1 MHWGTT
7 GIFPRRLF
15 SSGILVSLLAGGAL
29 ATSAHAATFTV
40 TTTADNEFDDG
51 ECTLR
56 EAVALANGAGS
67 EDACNDSGSMGDDD
81 GDTINFD
88 DVDLASEGQIIVLT
102 EGSLR
107 IQDDVLIDGFVQA
120 PESGDLL
127 GALVDGL
134 GSLLGGNDGD
144 SVDQNRMAI
153 SGGDNARVFFVDTD
167 PTAVGNSGN
176 VTFQNLIVA
185 NGFAAAGDPEN
196 GNGAGIHNSTGAGT
210 SSNRLTLINTLV
222 TGNESTA
229 DAAGEGGGGIFNS
242 GNLFLEDSDIL
253 GNSVTGTAGN
263 GGGILNAGNL
273 NVTRGNISGNTA
285 LRAGGGIEQLDG
297 SAMFSET
304 AFAQNNAGGNAP
316 NPGNGGAVHITAG
329 DTDFTNVTA
338 TGNIAAREGGAL
350 WNNAG
355 QTMTVSNGSYAENV
369 ASGPAADDGGGAL
382 FNNGGVVNVNQ
393 ADFSNNL
400 ANGASGSGGA
410 IFNGQTDSSAGR
422 LTINGGNYSGNAAVR
437 AGGGIEDASGNP
449 DDLRISGITADGNR
463 TGAIGDTPAN
473 PGNGGFLHVSDGE
486 GVTRIE
492 IFGGTYRNNTAA
504 REGGALWNGAGT
516 MIVEDAVIQTNTA
529 SGDAADDGGGGIF
542 NNGGTLIVRD
552 NTTISGNRADGTLG
566 SGGGI
571 FNAVNGTAEITS
583 SSITGNNA
591 NRAGGGI
598 EDASLVTENAV
609 TLTDVTLS
617 GNNGGDNPG
626 NGGGLHVT
634 GDGNIVV
641 MNSTIR
647 NNTAAEGGGLWNNA
661 GEMSVTDS
669 IIENN
674 TANGDAADQ
683 GGGGVFNQAGT
694 LIITSSTLNGND
706 ATGTSGSGGAAF
718 NDGDANDEA
727 TATLTIDRSSIFA
740 NTSQRAGGGIENNAG
755 TVEITRTVIG
765 GLDEARGNI
774 TGNNPGNGGALHTT
788 GAGDVTI
795 DDSAIVFNTAS
806 EGGGLW
812 NSAGG
817 TLTVA
822 NSTISSNV
830 ATASS
835 TVSAGLRGGGGV
847 FNDGGTTTLINVT
860 VTQNDSMTNGGGIAS
875 VDGASITAD
884 NTIVDNNNID
894 DPGTNDGP
902 DAFGNVTVDTSFIG
916 NTSGASVTGDV
927 LTGDAQLDELTVSG
941 NTLIHVAPFG
951 SPAVDAGNDTICDAA
966 PIDNRDQRGVVR
978 DFDGD
983 GNGIEGCD
991 IGAVEFTQNPVLTL
1005 TGNGPAEV
1013 PATPGDENV
1022 TALAFTLTNNTAEEV
1037 DVDGFNGSVTGDVSA
1052 NIADA
1057 DVYLDN
1063 NGNGNLDSGE
1073 ASAMPIGNVQINAS
1087 GQFFVT
1093 LNPERTLMADGGDES
1108 YIIVIDIAADTSTA
1122 ITPTSSM
1129 LFAGGGLFMVLATLG
1144 GLRRRVAWPL
1154 AALTLAV
1161 GLSACGGSGGGGGGG
1176 DDGGGMMPPTGNLQ
1190 FTLTQVT
1197 ATGQTGNAV
1206 ADNLPLEG
1214 PAITISSE

>member
-1 MHWGTT
+1 MH
-7 GIFPRRLF
+7 
-15 SSGILVSLLAGGAL
+15 V
-29 ATSAHAATFTV
+29 
-40 TTTADNEFDDG
+40 
-51 ECTLR
+51 
-56 EAVALANGAGS
+56 
-67 EDACNDSGSMGDDD
+67 
-81 GDTINFD
+81 
-88 DVDLASEGQIIVLT
+88 
-102 EGSLR
+102 
-107 IQDDVLIDGFVQA
+107 
-120 PESGDLL
+120 
-127 GALVDGL
+127 
-134 GSLLGGNDGD
+134 
-144 SVDQNRMAI
+144 
-153 SGGDNARVFFVDTD
+153 
-167 PTAVGNSGN
+167 
-176 VTFQNLIVA
+176 
-185 NGFAAAGDPEN
+185 
-196 GNGAGIHNSTGAGT
+196 
-210 SSNRLTLINTLV
+210 
-222 TGNESTA
+222 
-229 DAAGEGGGGIFNS
+229 
-242 GNLFLEDSDIL
+242 
-253 GNSVTGTAGN
+253 
-263 GGGILNAGNL
+263 
-273 NVTRGNISGNTA
+273 
-285 LRAGGGIEQLDG
+285 
-297 SAMFSET
+297 
-304 AFAQNNAGGNAP
+304 
-316 NPGNGGAVHITAG
+316 TAG
-329 DTDFTNVTA
+329 DTEFTNVTA

-355 QTMTVSNGSYAENV
+355 QTMTVTNGTYTNNI

-382 FNNGGVVNVNQ
+382 FNNGGVLNVDQ
-393 ADFSNNL
+393 TDFSNNQ
-400 ANGASGSGGA
+400 ADGESGSGGA
-410 IFNGQTDSSAGR
+410 IFNGRTETSAGQ
-422 LTINGGNYSGNAAVR
+422 LTINGGNYNGNAAVR
-437 AGGGIEDASGNP
+437 AGGGIEDASGNSEN
-449 DDLRISGITADGNR
+449 LRISGITADGNR
-463 TGAIGDTPAN
+463 TGTVGNTPAN
-473 PGNGGFLHVSDGE
+473 PGNGGFLHVSDST
-486 GVTRIE
+486 GVTTIE
-492 IFGGTYRNNTAA
+492 VFGGTYRNNTAA

-516 MIVEDAVIQTNTA
+516 MVVEDAVIQTNTA
-529 SGDAADDGGGGIF
+529 SGNAADDGGGGIF

-552 NTTISGNRADGTLG
+552 NTLIDDNRADGTSG

-571 FNAVNGTAEITS
+571 FNAANGTMEITS
-583 SSITGNNA
+583 SRITGNSA

-634 GDGNIVV
+634 GNGNIVV

-694 LIITSSTLNGND
+694 LIITSSALNGND
-706 ATGTSGSGGAAF
+706 AIGMSGSGGAAF
-718 NDGDANDEA
+718 NDGDAGDGVM
-727 TATLTIDRSSIFA
+727 ATLTIDRSSIFA
-740 NTSQRAGGGIENNAG
+740 NTSQRAGGGVENNAG
-755 TVEITRTVIG
+755 TVEITRTIIG
-765 GLDEARGNI
+765 GMEEARGNI

-795 DDSAIVFNTAS
+795 DDSAIAFNTAS

-817 TLTVA
+817 TLSVF
-822 NSTISSNV
+822 NSTLSNNV

-835 TVSAGLRGGGGV
+835 TIGAGLRGGGGV
-847 FNDGGTTTLINVT
+847 FNDGGTTTLVNVT
-860 VTQNDSMTNGGGIAS
+860 VTQNDSATNGGGIAS
-875 VDGASITAD
+875 IDGASITAN
-884 NTIVDNNNID
+884 NTIVADN
-894 DPGTNDGP
+894 TAASMGP

-916 NTSGASVTGDV
+916 STAGASVNGED
-927 LTGDAQLDELTVSG
+927 LNGDAQLDDLSISG

-983 GNGIEGCD
+983 GNGIQGCD
-991 IGAVEFTQNPVLTL
+991 IGAVEFTRNPVLTL

-1013 PATPGDENV
+1013 PAAPGDENV
-1022 TALAFTLTNNTAEEV
+1022 TALAFTLTNNTVESV
-1037 DVDGFNGSVTGDVSA
+1037 DVDGFNGTVTGDVSTD
-1052 NIADA
+1052 IAGA
-1057 DVYLDN
+1057 EVYLDN
-1063 NGNGNLDSGE
+1063 NGNGNLDAGE

-1122 ITPTSSM
+1122 GTPTSSM
-1129 LFAGGGLFMVLATLG
+1129 LFAGGGLFLVLASLG

-1154 AALTLAV
+1154 AALSLAI

-1214 PAITISSE
+1214 PAVTISSE

>member
-1 MHWGTT
+1 M
-7 GIFPRRLF
+7 F
-15 SSGILVSLLAGGAL
+15 A
-29 ATSAHAATFTV
+29 ATANAATFTV
-40 TTTADNEFDDG
+40 TTTADNEVDDG

-56 EAVALANGAGS
+56 EAVALANGIPGG
-67 EDACNDSGSMGDDD
+67 EDACVTNGSMGDAD
-81 GDTINFD
+81 GDIINFD
-88 DVDLASEGQIIVLT
+88 DVDLAGEGQIVVLT

-107 IQDDVLIDGFVQA
+107 IEDDVTIDGFVEA
-120 PESGDLL
+120 PQSGGLL

-134 GSLLGGNDGD
+134 GSLLGLLGD
-144 SVDQNRMAI
+144 SADDSIDENRMAI
-153 SGGDNARVFFVDTD
+153 SGGESARVFFVDTD
-167 PTAVGNSGN
+167 TSAAGNSGS

-185 NGFAAAGDPEN
+185 NGLAAAGDPQN
-196 GNGAGIHNSTGAGT
+196 GNGGGIHNTTGTGA
-210 SSNRLTLINTLV
+210 SSNSLTLINTLV
-222 TGNESTA
+222 AGNESTA
-229 DAAGEGGGGIFNS
+229 DAPGEGGGGIFNS
-242 GNLFLEDSDIL
+242 GNLVLEDSNIL
-253 GNSVTGTAGN
+253 GNSVTGLAGN

-273 NVTRGNISGNTA
+273 NVTDGNISGNTA
-285 LRAGGGIEQLDG
+285 FRAGGGVEQLDG
-297 SAMFSET
+297 SATFSGT

-316 NPGNGGAVHITAG
+316 NPGNGGAVHVTAG
-329 DTDFTNVTA
+329 DTEFTNITA

-355 QTMTVSNGSYAENV
+355 QTMTVTNGTYTNNI

-382 FNNGGVVNVNQ
+382 FNNGGVLNVDQ
-393 ADFSNNL
+393 ADFSNNQ
-400 ANGASGSGGA
+400 ADGESGSGGA
-410 IFNGQTDSSAGR
+410 IFNGRTETSAGQ
-422 LTINGGNYSGNAAVR
+422 LTINGGNYNGNAAVR
-437 AGGGIEDASGNP
+437 AGGGIEDASGNTEN
-449 DDLRISGITADGNR
+449 LRISGITADGNR
-463 TGAIGDTPAN
+463 TGTVGNTPAN
-473 PGNGGFLHVSDGE
+473 PGNGGFLHVSDST
-486 GVTRIE
+486 GVTTIE
-492 IFGGTYRNNTAA
+492 VFGGTYRNNTAA

-542 NNGGTLIVRD
+542 NNGGTLTIRD
-552 NTTISGNRADGTLG
+552 NTTIDDNRADGDLG

-571 FNAVNGTAEITS
+571 FNAVDGTVDITS
-583 SSITGNNA
+583 SSITGNRA

-598 EDASLVTENAV
+598 EDASGVTANAV

-634 GDGNIVV
+634 GNGNIVV

-694 LIITSSTLNGND
+694 LIITSSALNGND

-718 NDGDANDEA
+718 NDGDADDGV

-755 TVEITRTVIG
+755 SVEITRTVIG
-765 GLDEARGNI
+765 GLDETRGNI
-774 TGNNPGNGGALHTT
+774 TGNTPGNGGALHTT
-788 GAGDVTI
+788 GAGDVTV

-812 NSAGG
+812 NSGAG

-822 NSTISSNV
+822 NSTVSNNM

-835 TVSAGLRGGGGV
+835 TIAGGLRGGGGV

-860 VTQNDSMTNGGGIAS
+860 VTQNESVTNGGGIAS
-875 VDGASITAD
+875 VDGAFITAN
-884 NTIVDNNNID
+884 NTIIDNNRID
-894 DPGTNDGP
+894 NAGTNDGP
-902 DAFGNVTVDTSFIG
+902 DAFGDVTADSSFIG
-916 NTSGASVTGDV
+916 NTSGANVTGDV

-991 IGAVEFTQNPVLTL
+991 IGAVEFTRNPVLTL

-1013 PATPGDENV
+1013 PAISGDENV
-1022 TALAFTLTNNTAEEV
+1022 TALAFTLTNNTVESV
-1037 DVDGFNGSVTGDVSA
+1037 DVDGFNGTVTGDVST

-1057 DVYLDN
+1057 EVYLDN
-1063 NGNGNLDSGE
+1063 NGNGNLDAGE

-1122 ITPTSSM
+1122 MTSSSSM
-1129 LFAGGGLFMVLATLG
+1129 LFAGGGLFLALASLG
-1144 GLRRRVAWPL
+1144 GLRRRIAWPL
-1154 AALTLAV
+1154 AALALAV
-1161 GLSACGGSGGGGGGG
+1161 GLSACGGSGGGGGGGG

-1190 FTLTQVT
+1190 FTLMQVT

-1214 PAITISSE
+1214 PAVTISSE